1 MTTELQTKDTLTLA
15 AVRILRA
22 PYAIDRDFDYLVPDY
37 LCARIHRGSLVVVPF
52 GVKNRR
58 ETAVCTSL
66 RQVTSNEAP
75 PRLKSILELMSDDY
89 DTSEEQFAL
98 CEFLSRHTLC
108 TMGEA
113 VYTVVPTSV
122 RRGHE
127 NIRYRRYISVP
138 KKQSGIKMN
147 IEELLACARASG
159 KVTPAQERVLEAI
172 SRAEHPLRPDELCQ
186 RAQVSES
193 VIQNLVLRGALNES
207 KEEEIRDPYAELR
220 GGEKHASPIVLTT
233 AQTKAYESALSL
245 YEQKKAT
252 AGLLFGVT
260 GSGKTKVIL
269 KLIDRV
275 LADGKSAIMMVPEI
289 ALTPQTV
296 RIFYERYGECA
307 AVVHSQLS
315 EGERFDT
322 WRRCSSGKIRVVIGT
337 RSAVFAPM
345 RELGLIVIDEEH
357 EHTYKSERNPKYHA
371 RDVAAFR
378 AGQGGFPV
386 IFASATPA
394 IESFYKAERGTYT
407 LIPLRERFGG
417 LPMPETELVDMRAEL
432 TAGHR
437 SPLSR
442 RLLEALTDVVERGE
456 QAILFLNRRGY
467 STALQCKKCGEVP
480 TCPHCSLSLTY
491 HTGEN
496 RGLLCH
502 SCGYRTDVPRV
513 CPSCSASEL
522 SHVGFGTEKIETDI
536 ATYLPNARV
545 LRMDADTTAT
555 KGSFER
561 ILTSFRNGEADILLG
576 TQMVTKGHDFPRV
589 SLVGV
594 VLADTSL
601 YAADF
606 RAAEKTFSLL
616 TQVIGRAG
624 RAGAG
629 GRAIVQSFT
638 PRHELLQ
645 LSCKQDYEAFYRR
658 ESAIRRAAE
667 FPPFCDMVYMTFI
680 SEDETA
686 VARGAT
692 NLLAQMV
699 ESAKKDYADLPMTFY
714 GPFEAP
720 IYRENDRYRLN
731 IIVKCR
737 LNSRARRFFTE
748 MLSLALEDKK
758 VTISIDAR

>member
-1 MTTELQTKDTLTLA
+1 MEMTERQTILLA

-22 PYAIDRDFDYLVPDY
+22 PYAIDRDFDY
-37 LCARIHRGSLVVVPF
+37 RIPTFLEERVKRGSLVTVPF
-52 GVKNRR
+52 GRSNRR
-58 ETAVCTSL
+58 ETAICMSVRALDAS
-66 RQVTSNEAP
+66 EAP
-75 PRLKSILELMSDDY
+75 KGLKSIADTLPDAY
-89 DTSEEQFAL
+89 DTDEEQFAL

-113 VYTVVPTSV
+113 VYTVLPASV

-127 NIRYRRYISVP
+127 NIRYRRQISMP
-138 KKQSGIKMN
+138 IKQNGVYLSA
-147 IEELLACARASG
+147 EEAEMIAHTGG
-159 KVTPAQERVLEAI
+159 KVTPAQIRLLEAMA
-172 SRAEHPLRPDELCQ
+172 RAGHPLKPEELCR
-186 RAQVSES
+186 RAAVSES
-193 VIQNLVLRGALNES
+193 VLQTLLTRGALCES
-207 KEEEIRDPYAELR
+207 KEEELRDPYAALR
-220 GGEKHASPIVLTT
+220 GTAEKPSPIVLTT
-233 AQTKAYESALSL
+233 AQTKAYESALAL
-245 YEQKKAT
+245 YERGGAQ

-275 LADGKSAIMMVPEI
+275 LSDDKSVIMMVPEI

-296 RIFYERYGECA
+296 RIFYERYGERA

-322 WRRCSSGKIRVVIGT
+322 WRRCSSGKVRIVIGT

-345 RELGLIVIDEEH
+345 RKLGLIVIDEEH
-357 EHTYKSERNPKYHA
+357 EHTYKSDRNPKYHA
-371 RDVAAFR
+371 RDIAAFR
-378 AGQGGFPV
+378 AGQRGFPV
-386 IFASATPA
+386 LFASATPSL
-394 IESFYKAERGTYT
+394 ESFYKAERGSYA

-417 LPMPETELVDMRAEL
+417 IPLPETEIIDMRAEL
-432 TAGHR
+432 QAGHR

-442 RLLEALTDVVERGE
+442 RLLGALEETLSRGE

-480 TCPHCSLSLTY
+480 TCPHCSVSLTY
-491 HTGEN
+491 HVGEN
-496 RGLLCH
+496 SGLLCH
-502 SCGYRTDVPRV
+502 SCGYRREVPRA
-513 CPSCSASEL
+513 CPSCGAPAL
-522 SHVGFGTEKIETDI
+522 SHVGFGTEKVEADL
-536 ATYLPNARV
+536 ATYLPNARI

-561 ILTSFRNGEADILLG
+561 ILNAFRDGKADILLG

-606 RAAEKTFSLL
+606 RAAERTFSLL

-629 GRAIVQSFT
+629 GRAILQSFT
-638 PRHELLQ
+638 PCHELLE
-645 LSCKQDYEAFYRR
+645 LSCRQDYEAFYRR
-658 ESAIRRAAE
+658 ESALRRATD
-667 FPPFCDMVYMTFI
+667 FPPFCDMVHLTLT
-680 SEDETA
+680 SADETA
-686 VARGAT
+686 LTRSAAA
-692 NLLAQMV
+692 LLSHMVSEAQ
-699 ESAKKDYADLPMTFY
+699 KHYADEPMTFY

-731 IIVKCR
+731 IIVKCK
-737 LNSRARRFFTE
+737 LNQRVRAFFSSL
-748 MLSLALEDKK
+748 LSMTLEERA
-758 VTISIDAR
+758 VTASIDFAK

>member
-1 MTTELQTKDTLTLA
+1 MTERQTFLIA

-22 PYAIDRDFDYLVPDY
+22 PYAIDRDFDYRVPDY
-37 LCARIHRGSLVVVPF
+37 MEKRVSRGTLVTVPF
-52 GVKNRR
+52 GRSNRR
-58 ETAVCTSL
+58 ETAVCMSV
-66 RQVTSNEAP
+66 REVFSNEAP
-75 PRLKSILELMSDDY
+75 KGLKSIADTLPDAY
-89 DTSEEQFAL
+89 DTDEEQFAL

-113 VYTVVPTSV
+113 VYTVLPASV

-127 NIRYRRYISVP
+127 NIRYRRLISMP
-138 KKQSGIKMN
+138 TKQNGDFLTF
-147 IEELLACARASG
+147 EEAEAVARTGG
-159 KVTPAQERVLEAI
+159 KVTPAQRRVLEMMARAGH
-172 SRAEHPLRPDELCQ
+172 SLKPEELCRRAE
-186 RAQVSES
+186 VSDS
-193 VIQNLVLRGALNES
+193 VLQNLLSRGALIET

-220 GGEKHASPIVLTT
+220 GAAEKPSPIVLTT
-233 AQTKAYESALSL
+233 AQAKAYESALAL
-245 YEQKKAT
+245 YEKGGAS

-275 LADGKSAIMMVPEI
+275 LADSKSAIMMVPEI

-296 RIFYERYGECA
+296 RIFYERYGERA

-322 WRRCSSGKIRVVIGT
+322 WRRCSSGQVRIVIGT

-345 RELGLIVIDEEH
+345 RDLGLIVIDEEH
-357 EHTYKSERNPKYHA
+357 EHTYKSDRNPKYHA
-371 RDVAAFR
+371 RDIAAFR
-378 AGQGGFPV
+378 AGQRGFPV
-386 IFASATPA
+386 LFASATPS
-394 IESFYKAERGTYT
+394 IESYYKAERGIYT

-417 LPMPETELVDMRAEL
+417 IPLPETEIIDMRAEL
-432 TAGHR
+432 QAGHR

-442 RLLEALTDVVERGE
+442 RLLNALEQTVARGE

-480 TCPHCSLSLTY
+480 SCPHCSVSLTY
-491 HTGEN
+491 HVGEN
-496 RGLLCH
+496 SGLLCH
-502 SCGYRTDVPRV
+502 SCGYRTDVPRACSV
-513 CPSCSASEL
+513 CGAPAL
-522 SHVGFGTEKIETDI
+522 SHVGFGTEKVEADL
-536 ATYLPNARV
+536 ASYLPNARI
-545 LRMDADTTAT
+545 LRMDADTTST

-561 ILTSFRNGEADILLG
+561 ILTAFRDGEADILLG

-594 VLADTSL
+594 VSADTSL

-606 RAAEKTFSLL
+606 RAAERTFSLL

-629 GRAIVQSFT
+629 GHAIVQSFT
-638 PRHELLQ
+638 PQHELLA
-645 LSCKQDYEAFYRR
+645 LSCRQDYEAFYQR
-658 ESAIRRAAE
+658 ESALRRATD
-667 FPPFCDMVYMTFI
+667 FPPFCDMVHLTLT
-680 SEDETA
+680 SVDETA
-686 VARGAT
+686 LTRSAT
-692 NLLAQMV
+692 VLLQHMVDEAQKNYV
-699 ESAKKDYADLPMTFY
+699 DEPMTFY

-731 IIVKCR
+731 IVVKCK
-737 LNSRARRFFTE
+737 LNLRVRAFFSSL
-748 MLSLALEDKK
+748 LSLALEEKS
-758 VTISIDAR
+758 VTTSIDFAR